1 MSDNI
6 WGPFIGTSTGILT
19 VLGTIYAAINHKKI
33 VAKCC
38 GKKFEFEIHVDE
50 VKKNG
55 NESTS
60 VRVLPEESIQDVN
73 HKKLTNDKIRKSEND
88 ENLKNHE
95 KKYHD
100 NSEVYKI
107 DKKIENHKNN
117 ENNENQTDNSEVYF
131 PKYEYEV

>member
-73 HKKLTNDKIRKSEND
+73 HKKLTSIP
-88 ENLKNHE
+88 
-95 KKYHD
+95 
-100 NSEVYKI
+100 I
-107 DKKIENHKNN
+107 GIANN
-117 ENNENQTDNSEVYF
+117 MWPHGNKDIITNISNNIKESVLLC
-131 PKYEYEV
+131 VLHLS

>member
-60 VRVLPEESIQDVN
+60 VRVLPEESIKTIHTTSEKSQNNKHAETNEN
-73 HKKLTNDKIRKSEND
+73 HANHTNIEIKNKISENSG
-88 ENLKNHE
+88 NF
-95 KKYHD
+95 
-100 NSEVYKI
+100 
-107 DKKIENHKNN
+107 
-117 ENNENQTDNSEVYF
+117 EVYF
-131 PKYEYEV
+131 PKFHKPLFSKYENDV